1 MQDAVDYK
9 LFIGLK
15 HIHPFIEDAVEQM
28 VAEGIKE
35 SVSIVLA
42 PHFSTFSIKSYNGR
56 AEEAAGGSL
65 TITSV
70 ESWYDEPKFIE
81 YWEQQVNDTFNAM
94 PQEERDT
101 ACLI

>member
-1 MQDAVDYK
+1 
-9 LFIGLK
+9 
-15 HIHPFIEDAVEQM
+15 M

-35 SVSIVLA
+35 AVSIVLA

-56 AEEAAGGSL
+56 ATEAAGDRL

-81 YWEQQVNDTFNAM
+81 YWKMKVNETFNAM
-94 PQEERDT
+94 SEEEREKHV
-101 ACLI
+101 